1 MAAMEEK
8 LLRGPLP
15 LWKLLQKY
23 IGPGMGAGYWKC
35 PLFMVRGEAD
45 RVPYSCSSWLA
56 AGARPGL
63 MTQVSWDQT
72 SMPGTSPRLTSM
84 LRSAGR

>member
-23 IGPGMGAGYWKC
+23 MGPGMGVGYRKC

-45 RVPYSCSSWLA
+45 GFLTPA
-56 AGARPGL
+56 HPGWPQGQGL
-63 MTQVSWDQT
+63 V
-72 SMPGTSPRLTSM
+72 
-84 LRSAGR
+84 